1 MRKLAVAFLVVI
13 VALIAVVGV
22 QAFAKGKHKVKT
34 ELSGYNET
42 LLALSSPGT
51 GKFSAR
57 IDDQAQTI
65 SYKLTYSGLPT
76 AVQQA
81 HIHFGSRAQSGGIAA
96 FLCTNLGNGPAG
108 TPACPATGGT
118 VTGTITPA
126 QVIGPAAQ
134 GIAAGE
140 FDELVEA
147 IRAGV
152 AYANV
157 HTAQYPAGEIRGQLD
172 DHRDKHDRD
181 HGDKHH

>member
-13 VALIAVVGV
+13 VALSAAVGV

-81 HIHFGSRAQSGGIAA
+81 HIHFGSRSQSGNIVA

-126 QVIGPAAQ
+126 QVVANAAGQ

-140 FDELVEA
+140 FDELVQA
-147 IRAGV
+147 IRAGA

-172 DHRDKHDRD
+172 DHRDKHD